1 MSALLSRCL
10 SLILNSDPAAGAENV
25 SADGSSFQVALHD
38 PIVIPKDAVECK
50 IGVIAANVWNTSPNI
65 AASYG
70 NNQFEF
76 TTTSAPAG
84 TYPLTI
90 PDGLY
95 SVEGLNAYLS
105 SQFLNLGLPA
115 NLITISGDAATQ
127 RSIITFLTSGDS
139 IDFTIVNSVR
149 EVLGFNSAVI
159 TAPSANYSFF
169 SDNVAAFNRI
179 NSFLLASNI
188 VAQGIPINNQSR
200 GIIGSVP
207 ISVAPG
213 SQIVYSPQNVVW
225 FNAKELIGAGKINLA
240 FQLLDQDLRPAP
252 AVDPY
257 NFTIHIDYT
266 ILLSYGVLPLKP

>member
-1 MSALLSRCL
+1 M
-10 SLILNSDPAAGAENV
+10 
-25 SADGSSFQVALHD
+25 SADGSSFQVTLHD
-38 PIVIPKDAVECK
+38 PIVIPKEAVECK

-139 IDFTIVNSVR
+139 IDFTIVNIR
-149 EVLGFNSAVI
+149 
-159 TAPSANYSFF
+159 T
-169 SDNVAAFNRI
+169 
-179 NSFLLASNI
+179 
-188 VAQGIPINNQSR
+188 
-200 GIIGSVP
+200 
-207 ISVAPG
+207 
-213 SQIVYSPQNVVW
+213 VV
-225 FNAKELIGAGKINLA
+225 
-240 FQLLDQDLRPAP
+240 
-252 AVDPY
+252 
-257 NFTIHIDYT
+257 
-266 ILLSYGVLPLKP
+266 

>member
-1 MSALLSRCL
+1 M
-10 SLILNSDPAAGAENV
+10 
-25 SADGSSFQVALHD
+25 
-38 PIVIPKDAVECK
+38 
-50 IGVIAANVWNTSPNI
+50 
-65 AASYG
+65 
-70 NNQFEF
+70 
-76 TTTSAPAG
+76 
-84 TYPLTI
+84 
-90 PDGLY
+90 
-95 SVEGLNAYLS
+95 
-105 SQFLNLGLPA
+105 GLPA

-159 TAPSANYSFF
+159 TAPSANFSFF

-225 FNAKELIGAGKINLA
+225 FNAKELMGRAKLIWHFNSSIKTFGW
-240 FQLLDQDLRPAP
+240 R
-252 AVDPY
+252 
-257 NFTIHIDYT
+257 
-266 ILLSYGVLPLKP
+266 